1 MAQVMSTQPD
11 MLITIALD
19 DETVIEASSPSRD
32 RQSGRVYLGDLGFGA
47 VTLWMT
53 PGAAE
58 RLAVAMSAALARLHS
73 DPEGD
78 GS

>member
-1 MAQVMSTQPD
+1 MGQMISTQPD

-32 RQSGRVYLGDLGFGA
+32 RHSGRVYLGDMGFGA

-58 RLAVAMSAALARLHS
+58 RLAVAMSAALARLHAEP
-73 DPEGD
+73 DGGD
-78 GS
+78 S